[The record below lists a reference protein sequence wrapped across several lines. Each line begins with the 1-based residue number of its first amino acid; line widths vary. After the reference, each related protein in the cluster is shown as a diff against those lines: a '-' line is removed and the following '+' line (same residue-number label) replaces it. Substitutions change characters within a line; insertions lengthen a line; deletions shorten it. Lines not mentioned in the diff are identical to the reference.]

1 MGEVA
6 VALFLG
12 FFALLAGGA
21 LAAQIYGLTGAAER
35 RSPRS
40 SPRTDRRTEPPRE

>member
-1 MGEVA
+1 MGEFLA
-6 VALFLG
+6 ALFLG

-35 RSPRS
+35 RSPD
-40 SPRTDRRTEPPRE
+40 RTDRPTKPARE

>member
-1 MGEVA
+1 VGEIV

-21 LAAQIYGLTGAAER
+21 LAVQIYGLTGAAER
-35 RSPRS
+35 RRL
-40 SPRTDRRTEPPRE
+40 RRRTLPGE

>member
-1 MGEVA
+1 VGEIL

-35 RSPRS
+35 RSP
-40 SPRTDRRTEPPRE
+40 PRTDRSTEPPGE

>member
-1 MGEVA
+1 MGEVV

-21 LAAQIYGLTGAAER
+21 LAAQLYGLTGAAER
-35 RSPRS
+35 RSTLDPS
-40 SPRTDRRTEPPRE
+40 RRAKPPRE